1 MKWPMLRWLILAAL
15 LAVILPLSAFL
26 LATKAP
32 GQTSTP
38 DDKQVLALLAGQ
50 LRAAGIKPDK
60 LDVST
65 NTAGARIAT
74 LQLSVSD
81 AQYAGP
87 FIDQT
92 VSKLKRLIPLLN
104 AEQGTHISAYKVNL
118 VDAAQRLLFRY
129 ENDLEQS
136 SENWWQAADVHPSG
150 DPAGPSPT
158 QRPTEAGLP
167 VPASTPTSA
176 SYPPAASTTAF
187 LPVISSP

>member
-38 DDKQVLALLAGQ
+38 DDKQALALLAGQ

-92 VSKLKRLIPLLN
+92 VSKLKRLIPL
-104 AEQGTHISAYKVNL
+104 
-118 VDAAQRLLFRY
+118 
-129 ENDLEQS
+129 
-136 SENWWQAADVHPSG
+136 
-150 DPAGPSPT
+150 
-158 QRPTEAGLP
+158 
-167 VPASTPTSA
+167 
-176 SYPPAASTTAF
+176 
-187 LPVISSP
+187 